1 VSASDPQ
8 AKPDE
13 ATPEDLYF
21 INLVTL
27 VASTAAAELGDKKA
41 GKPDG
46 RQNLPRARQ
55 FINMLKTLQDRT
67 QGRRNVMEDKVLGAV
82 LSDLQARYVKAAG
95 LDREDPNLGA
105 LGRLAMQA
113 YGQTK
118 KP

>member
-1 VSASDPQ
+1 MSATDPQ
-8 AKPDE
+8 AKPED
-13 ATPEDLYF
+13 ATPQDLDF

-46 RQNLPRARQ
+46 KQNLPRARQ
-55 FINMLKTLQDRT
+55 FINMLKTLQERT
-67 QGRRNVMEDKVLGAV
+67 QGRCNVMEEKVLAAV

-95 LDREDPNLGA
+95 LDREDPNLGL
-105 LGRLAMQA
+105 LGRLAVQA
-113 YGQTK
+113 YGQAK